1 MLVVCREQIE
11 GIGDLF
17 DVNSDML
24 TEHIFCQFL
33 FSGSGVFHRD
43 EAIHFRNYLLLKVKD

>member
-1 MLVVCREQIE
+1 MLVACREQIE